1 MKLTATPNTRIAAIT
16 ANAIAP
22 RPPVDGRREPVLFAM
37 SMILSVSTVP
47 SLEIVQLF
55 TSASALFSIVTLI
68 GAVSLLYPHNNF
80 VQTNV
85 LDYVGKFLFLPLQL
99 FFCKFFIS
107 RHRLLLSFNFPVFVI
122 KTHPVLIPCSLQ

>member
-1 MKLTATPNTRIAAIT
+1 MKLTATPNTRRAAIT

-55 TSASALFSIVTLI
+55 TSVSVLFVILI
-68 GAVSLLYPHNNF
+68 TTGAVNLLYPSGAF
-80 VQTNV
+80 VST
-85 LDYVGKFLFLPLQL
+85 K
-99 FFCKFFIS
+99 
-107 RHRLLLSFNFPVFVI
+107 
-122 KTHPVLIPCSLQ
+122 

>member
-1 MKLTATPNTRIAAIT
+1 MKLTATPNTRRAAIT

-55 TSASALFSIVTLI
+55 TSVSVLFQILCR
-68 GAVSLLYPHNNF
+68 
-80 VQTNV
+80 
-85 LDYVGKFLFLPLQL
+85 
-99 FFCKFFIS
+99 FC
-107 RHRLLLSFNFPVFVI
+107 
-122 KTHPVLIPCSLQ
+122 

>member
-1 MKLTATPNTRIAAIT
+1 MKLTTTPNTRRAAIT

-55 TSASALFSIVTLI
+55 TSVSVLFVILI
-68 GAVSLLYPHNNF
+68 TTGAVNLFYPSGAF
-80 VQTNV
+80 VST
-85 LDYVGKFLFLPLQL
+85 K
-99 FFCKFFIS
+99 
-107 RHRLLLSFNFPVFVI
+107 
-122 KTHPVLIPCSLQ
+122 

>member
-37 SMILSVSTVP
+37 SMILSFSTVP

-55 TSASALFSIVTLI
+55 TSVSVLFVILI
-68 GAVSLLYPHNNF
+68 TTGAVNLLYPSGAF
-80 VQTNV
+80 VST
-85 LDYVGKFLFLPLQL
+85 K
-99 FFCKFFIS
+99 
-107 RHRLLLSFNFPVFVI
+107 
-122 KTHPVLIPCSLQ
+122 

>member
-1 MKLTATPNTRIAAIT
+1 MKLTATPNTRRAAIT

-55 TSASALFSIVTLI
+55 TSAPVLFVIVITT
-68 GAVSLLYPHNNF
+68 GAVNLLNPSGAF
-80 VQTNV
+80 VST
-85 LDYVGKFLFLPLQL
+85 K
-99 FFCKFFIS
+99 
-107 RHRLLLSFNFPVFVI
+107 
-122 KTHPVLIPCSLQ
+122 